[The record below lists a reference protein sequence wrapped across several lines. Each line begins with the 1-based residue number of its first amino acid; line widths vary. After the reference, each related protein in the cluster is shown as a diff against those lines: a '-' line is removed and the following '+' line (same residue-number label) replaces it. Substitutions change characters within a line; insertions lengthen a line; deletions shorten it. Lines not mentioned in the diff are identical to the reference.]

1 VFKENQMKEVFAVTY
16 AAQRQ
21 EIDSF
26 QQDLGPKSFN
36 LSEISASSL
45 MTKREKKKGV
55 NG

>member
-1 VFKENQMKEVFAVTY
+1 MKEVFAVTY